1 MADVSFISVVDAS
14 KVRVRHV
21 PEGASE
27 VLFPIL
33 QAVVV
38 SITGIFPA
46 GWVGFSLVQNAVEI
60 RVLFPVIKRI
70 TVGVVVAWVA
80 GLGWV
85 AVSTVDF
92 NTIGDAITV
101 GVRSGG
107 VGEECQSF
115 VRIVQA
121 VTVRVGHLWIG

>member
-1 MADVSFISVVDAS
+1 MADVSFIPVVDAS

>member
-70 TVGVVVAWVA
+70 TVGVVVAWVT

-85 AVSTVDF
+85 AVSAVDF
-92 NTIGDAITV
+92 NAIRDAITV
-101 GVRSGG
+101 GVGSGG
-107 VGEECQSF
+107 VGEERQSF

-121 VTVRVGHLWIG
+121 VTVRIGRLWIG